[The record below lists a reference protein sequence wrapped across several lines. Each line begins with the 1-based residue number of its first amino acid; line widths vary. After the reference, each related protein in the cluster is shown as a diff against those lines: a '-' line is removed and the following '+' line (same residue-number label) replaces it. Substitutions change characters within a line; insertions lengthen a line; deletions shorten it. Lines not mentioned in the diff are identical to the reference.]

1 MKYKINYRPKT
12 DLKILLL
19 LPMMLLAAL
28 YSSAQPPEAKTTS
41 SMNNTAIMMSVIVI
55 AALALVIAILGAAV
69 IAAKSVYR
77 ERIKREKEES
87 LSAAAKIFILIGIGV
102 AVSKNVMAQV
112 TNAAQEKE
120 VASADTI
127 AGLPSNTFYLIVG
140 VLLLELI
147 VILALVNIL
156 KFLAGIKSKP
166 LFSFRPRGE
175 REHKISAL
183 NIWWNKLN
191 RSVAIEKEKDIDLSH
206 DYDGIR
212 ELDNSVPPWWKWA
225 FIATICFGVVYLWRF
240 HIAESAPMQV
250 EELNIAMRKAEADK
264 QEYLKLSASKVDENT
279 VKMLDAGGISNG
291 KVLFTANCVACHGS
305 NGEGNVGPNL
315 TDDYWLHKGSINDIF
330 KTIKYGWIDKGMKS
344 WKDDFTPT
352 QIAELSSFVKSL
364 HNTNP
369 ANAKAP
375 QGELYKEAETP
386 ADSVKNTAAGHD
398 AAQNN
403 NK

>member
-1 MKYKINYRPKT
+1 MKYKINYRPKA

-19 LPMMLLAAL
+19 LPMMMLVAL

-55 AALALVIAILGAAV
+55 AALGLVIAILGAAV

-102 AVSKNVMAQV
+102 AASQNAMAQV
-112 TNAAQEKE
+112 TNAAQEKD
-120 VASADTI
+120 VISSDTI

-166 LFSFRPRGE
+166 LFSFKPRSE
-175 REHKISAL
+175 RVHKISTV
-183 NIWWNKLN
+183 NVWWNKLN

-212 ELDNSVPPWWKWA
+212 ELDNSIPPWWKWA

-264 QEYLKLSASKVDENT
+264 QEYLKLSASKVDETT
-279 VKMLDAGGISNG
+279 VKMLDAGGINNG

-352 QIAELSSFVKSL
+352 QIAELASFVKSL

-369 ANAKAP
+369 ANPKAP
-375 QGELYKEAETP
+375 QGELYKEAEAP
-386 ADSVKNTAAGHD
+386 ADSVKNIAARHD